1 MSSQKTLRLPDDL
14 EADIK
19 RDIGRQAAEDGQL
32 KSFSQWMREAA
43 NEKLARSST
52 ETKNPQS
59 EEGAA

>member
-1 MSSQKTLRLPDDL
+1 MQQISVRLPDDL

-19 RDIGRQAAEDGQL
+19 RDIGRQAAEDGEL
-32 KSFSQWMREAA
+32 LNLSEWMREAA
-43 NEKLARSST
+43 TEKLARSAT